1 MLEKLKDAEARYC
14 ELEELLAS
22 ADVFSNQER
31 FTATMKE
38 YKSLTPV
45 IEKYREYKSAESEMD
60 DLRQMLDDTLD
71 AEMRELANS
80 EFKELKIKTETL
92 LEDP

>member
-31 FTATMKE
+31 FTAIMKE

-45 IEKYREYKSAESEMD
+45 IEKFREYKAVQSETD

-71 AEMRELANS
+71 AELREFEN
-80 EFKELKIKTETL
+80 T
-92 LEDP
+92 